1 MSEKEVWKDV
11 AGYEGIYQISSL
23 GRLKN
28 IRRHRMMNPS
38 INGSGY
44 VVASLS
50 KDGKCSMVRVHRLVA
65 KAFLPQ
71 KHSDLRLV
79 NHKDGNK
86 TNNVVHNLEW
96 VTPKINS
103 VHALETGLINN
114 DVVVQLGADGII
126 LGFYHSAREASK
138 KTGIDSSAI
147 SKVIKHSPDHP
158 KAGGYVWVKGSEMCG
173 RKLGE
178 DE

>member
-11 AGYEGIYQISSL
+11 AGYAGIYQISSL

-114 DVVVQLGADGII
+114 EVVVQLGVDGVI

-138 KTGIDSSAI
+138 KRVLPILLYRRLSNIAQTTQKLAVMFGL
-147 SKVIKHSPDHP
+147 KVLKSV
-158 KAGGYVWVKGSEMCG
+158 AES
-173 RKLGE
+173 
-178 DE
+178 